1 MGEQRQLATALYGR
15 TSKDDP
21 RRVTIEIQQRGLRDW
36 AGRDAL
42 VGAVE
47 EYWDDGVTGKT
58 PLWERPQGRRLFESV
73 KAGRLRC
80 MAVMYSDRFGRT
92 LLDGLLAVRELETL
106 GVKLVAVHDGWDSRR
121 EDSPVYFQF
130 RMMMAEEEH
139 RRINQRTRDGKN
151 RAIVRDGAP
160 PSGAISFGYRMD
172 SGGRL
177 TIEPGEAAV
186 VIHLFEMVLL
196 GSTLLEMLA
205 WLDTCGA
212 PPGRRYSKRGG
223 ASRIHD
229 GHAQARWWPGSVH
242 RLLRNRIYAGERHWR
257 DQTFP
262 CPAIIDPD
270 TFERVQAV
278 LAGRRRAAPRRDPAA
293 GYLSGLLTCAGCGAR
308 FYRFDGGAGYE
319 YYQCKNAT
327 VRLGRPD
334 FPQRKEDAC
343 RAKLLP
349 ISQCDEEVWKYLEAF
364 IENPGDLLLK
374 VCQGNERAGA
384 EAGHFQTELCKVEDA
399 LREVAAEIAEV
410 WQTRDAQRWPMA
422 AVIPKI
428 NKLLAEQAR
437 LQASGDELR
446 RRQSLLASRA
456 DDTARVAAALA
467 GLRVELQTSRADPA
481 FRLRVASLLL
491 SEARVVTTGSGRR
504 KSATIEFE
512 MPWGERVGQALSGDS
527 SVDNLPKTCPS
538 QLGHMDSLHIVL
550 PLRGSCQVA
559 G

>member
-1 MGEQRQLATALYGR
+1 MRCGSSWTGTGRGPSMGEQRQLATALYGR

-186 VIHLFEMVLL
+186 VIHL
-196 GSTLLEMLA
+196 
-205 WLDTCGA
+205 
-212 PPGRRYSKRGG
+212 
-223 ASRIHD
+223 
-229 GHAQARWWPGSVH
+229 
-242 RLLRNRIYAGERHWR
+242 
-257 DQTFP
+257 
-262 CPAIIDPD
+262 
-270 TFERVQAV
+270 
-278 LAGRRRAAPRRDPAA
+278 
-293 GYLSGLLTCAGCGAR
+293 
-308 FYRFDGGAGYE
+308 
-319 YYQCKNAT
+319 
-327 VRLGRPD
+327 
-334 FPQRKEDAC
+334 
-343 RAKLLP
+343 
-349 ISQCDEEVWKYLEAF
+349 
-364 IENPGDLLLK
+364 
-374 VCQGNERAGA
+374 
-384 EAGHFQTELCKVEDA
+384 
-399 LREVAAEIAEV
+399 
-410 WQTRDAQRWPMA
+410 
-422 AVIPKI
+422 
-428 NKLLAEQAR
+428 
-437 LQASGDELR
+437 
-446 RRQSLLASRA
+446 
-456 DDTARVAAALA
+456 
-467 GLRVELQTSRADPA
+467 
-481 FRLRVASLLL
+481 
-491 SEARVVTTGSGRR
+491 
-504 KSATIEFE
+504 
-512 MPWGERVGQALSGDS
+512 
-527 SVDNLPKTCPS
+527 
-538 QLGHMDSLHIVL
+538 
-550 PLRGSCQVA
+550 
-559 G
+559 